1 MLKKL
6 FVILVLALMTSAC
19 SFNSGRVRLL
29 NYDLGTELFGNVP
42 NSISVAKGDTLYSI
56 SKRYNVPLRDLITTN
71 NLTPPYTLKIGQ
83 VIRIPGAK
91 YHTVAKG
98 DTLYNISKR
107 YDVDMATLSNL
118 NNLDAPYTLSLGQRL
133 LLPGTLNSPDDVDY
147 AYDDTSSSLSYR
159 ESQEDETGTIWIM
172 PTQTAQKNVSKPK
185 TSVKKSYT
193 TAKKST
199 ATAAKKKTTYTKTA
213 AKKSS
218 KKATNK
224 TTKVSVR
231 KSKFLWP
238 VQGKVISKFGSL
250 GNGRNNDGINI
261 QAAQGSTVRS
271 ADAGTVVYAG
281 NELKGFGNLILVRHS
296 GGWITAY
303 AHNQKLLVKKGQKV
317 KRGEKIATVGAT
329 GGVNKPQLHFEV
341 RAGKKA
347 VNPLQYL

>member
-133 LLPGTLNSPDDVDY
+133 LLPGTLNSPDDMDY
-147 AYDDTSSSLSYR
+147 AYDDASSSSYR

-185 TSVKKSYT
+185 TSVKKSYS

-199 ATAAKKKTTYTKTA
+199 ATATKKKTTYTKTA

-224 TTKVSVR
+224 TTKVSAR

>member
-6 FVILVLALMTSAC
+6 FVILVLSVMTTAC

-224 TTKVSVR
+224 TTKVSAR

>member
-1 MLKKL
+1 M
-6 FVILVLALMTSAC
+6 
-19 SFNSGRVRLL
+19 
-29 NYDLGTELFGNVP
+29 
-42 NSISVAKGDTLYSI
+42 
-56 SKRYNVPLRDLITTN
+56 
-71 NLTPPYTLKIGQ
+71 
-83 VIRIPGAK
+83 
-91 YHTVAKG
+91 
-98 DTLYNISKR
+98 
-107 YDVDMATLSNL
+107 
-118 NNLDAPYTLSLGQRL
+118 
-133 LLPGTLNSPDDVDY
+133 
-147 AYDDTSSSLSYR
+147 
-159 ESQEDETGTIWIM
+159 
-172 PTQTAQKNVSKPK
+172 
-185 TSVKKSYT
+185 
-193 TAKKST
+193 
-199 ATAAKKKTTYTKTA
+199 
-213 AKKSS
+213 
-218 KKATNK
+218 
-224 TTKVSVR
+224 
-231 KSKFLWP
+231 WP